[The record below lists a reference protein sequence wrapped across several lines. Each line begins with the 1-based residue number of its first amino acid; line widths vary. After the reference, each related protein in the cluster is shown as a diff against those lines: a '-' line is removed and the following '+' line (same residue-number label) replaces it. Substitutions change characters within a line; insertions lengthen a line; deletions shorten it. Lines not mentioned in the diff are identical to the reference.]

1 MVLSFIAIVNTVLL
15 AIFFIGFV
23 FVCIALFR
31 TMLFK
36 NERIKVLSRTSLSS
50 EKINEYQKNM
60 KYLFSNDLVSALEK
74 IFSICFVKGKIK
86 KIGNSYIYEYR
97 SNNIDAE
104 NILIDVPL
112 TSYSANEIVVSQH
125 GISGEN
131 TYNSKSQLY
140 CVFDALENVF
150 LQNENININL
160 NIAIY
165 EKENTNEEIVNY
177 LYEKNEKMLL
187 TLGEGGKILDPIV
200 SGFRS
205 YYALIGVA
213 TNEEVVIRYKTKKI
227 GKGEE
232 RLKDFISEITDK
244 NLFELKLENE
254 MYPTVTRIAKDMTF
268 GNRFILNNIHLFPK
282 LSRRIIEEEYTEIN
296 KAWKTSFACGE
307 IIEDDGNYYV
317 DIKFNASFSD
327 DEKKIIELIE
337 PFVLKYGIEYSVINK
352 KEKSDKVSIHSNIYK
367 LINSIVDE
375 SFSELYTTSY
385 VINEEINDYF
395 SQKISENIIR
405 FIPLYY
411 SRDALVGM
419 KTGNEEVTFS
429 SLDKATSFYEELF
442 IQVGGK
448 TWKNKK

>member
-1 MVLSFIAIVNTVLL
+1 MIMSFIAVLNTFLL
-15 AIFFIGFV
+15 IIFFIIFV

-31 TMLFK
+31 TMVFK
-36 NERIKVLSRTSLSS
+36 NDRIKVLSRTSLSS

-60 KYLFSNDLVSALEK
+60 EYLFCNEMISSLEK
-74 IFSICFVKGKIK
+74 IFSVCFVKGKIK

-104 NILIDVPL
+104 NILINVPI
-112 TSYSANEIVVSQH
+112 TSFDTNEIVVSQH

-150 LQNENININL
+150 LQNDNININL

-213 TNEEVVIRYKTKKI
+213 TNEVIVIRYKTKKI

-232 RLKDFISEITDK
+232 RLKDFVSEITEK
-244 NLFELKLENE
+244 NLFELRLENE
-254 MYPTVTRIAKDMTF
+254 MYPIVTRIAKDMTF
-268 GNRFILNNIHLFPK
+268 GNRFILNNIHLFPN
-282 LSRRIIEEEYTEIN
+282 LSKRIIEEEYTEVN
-296 KAWKTSFACGE
+296 KAWKTTFSCKS
-307 IIEDDGNYYV
+307 IVEDEEYYYV
-317 DIKFNASFSD
+317 DIKFHASLSE
-327 DEKKIIELIE
+327 DEKKIIELID
-337 PFVLKYGIEYSVINK
+337 PFALKYGIEYSIVNK
-352 KEKSDKVSIHSNIYK
+352 KEKSEKVSIHSNIYK
-367 LINSIVDE
+367 LINSIIDE
-375 SFSELYTTSY
+375 SFSELYTTNY
-385 VINEEINDYF
+385 VINEDTYDNF
-395 SQKISENIIR
+395 SQRISENIIR

-429 SLDKATSFYEELF
+429 SLDKAISFYEELF

-448 TWKNKK
+448 TWKNRN